1 MNIDISKDIMTFVP
15 FNSKLEL
22 QNTSYDLPLYYSVK
36 GHRLGHV
43 KPVHSGI
50 YYVKKGRTFE
60 KITVLGL
67 E

>member
-1 MNIDISKDIMTFVP
+1 MNIDVSKDIITSVP

-22 QNTSYDLPLYYSVK
+22 KNISHDLPLYYSVK

-50 YYVKKGRTFE
+50 YYVKKGSTFE